1 MKEVSTKSKHEFPE
15 VWKKTRNSY
24 SQSTKWKRK
33 NDPTKNL
40 NWNLTAEKYKL
51 MTSNA
56 LSEWMMT
63 GATGG
68 DCFFVPKTA
77 ENSNNMRTIILS
89 TIPMGKEH

>member
-1 MKEVSTKSKHEFPE
+1 
-15 VWKKTRNSY
+15 
-24 SQSTKWKRK
+24 
-33 NDPTKNL
+33 
-40 NWNLTAEKYKL
+40 LTAEKYKL